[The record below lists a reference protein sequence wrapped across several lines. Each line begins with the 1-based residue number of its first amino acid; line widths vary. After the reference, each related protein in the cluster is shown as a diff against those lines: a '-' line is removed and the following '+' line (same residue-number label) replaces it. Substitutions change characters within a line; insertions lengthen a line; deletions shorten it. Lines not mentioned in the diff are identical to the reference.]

1 MVRLSRKDA
10 TVDNEYIYCIAKL
23 AKNAEVET
31 FVNSSNVADLSRIG
45 DRFYSE
51 GLYESAWIVFNKLKS
66 NGKIASCLIR
76 LGEFSS
82 ALEFAKKASNIKTW
96 REVAY
101 ACIEA

>member
-51 GLYESAWIVFNKLKS
+51 GLYESA
-66 NGKIASCLIR
+66 
-76 LGEFSS
+76 
-82 ALEFAKKASNIKTW
+82 
-96 REVAY
+96 
-101 ACIEA
+101 